1 MGSWQ
6 FNIPI
11 MAVILS
17 AMLMSTSSSLAGGL
31 LIYFQGLDSLERSM
45 KQTSESEVR
54 SLRDG
59 VLAVDEK
66 FVEYVSLVKQFFY
79 SEQQINTTDTHEW
92 TRRMNSLFF
101 AQVNSSETLY
111 YVAFMLH
118 SYGAQDAIQD
128 MVYATVWAD
137 LLKDG
142 SREFVLAESGPF
154 IEPTNMNTEGQL
166 IVNAYSMT
174 EQTGNI
180 EDFLYVWNSSF
191 RGYAADGVTYTI
203 DPRNDVTDVASGF
216 APLHRIPDAH
226 SERKAGP
233 RLWHSPAKDFL
244 YSYHNIDA
252 IFVPPAAPHVWNKY
266 RAVRITVGY
275 LTDAFL
281 EVFVRHA
288 KVEGTTIL
296 LVNRREGRVLASTE
310 PGFTVVPPEC
320 QDMGWKGEFA
330 RDMGCFM
337 NFTSHFT
344 NTLRDA
350 FIESGKHPSGDFTR
364 ADLGGS
370 EHFLRRSTVSDEK
383 ELIWLRPVSTVES
396 EVREALNL
404 LILFVVLVLVFD
416 TVTAVIEVVYIAMP
430 LKKLLS
436 AIRAIGEM
444 QTEEA
449 QFSITRYEDKSVM
462 VTEIRGLMEGMLA
475 TIGRL
480 EEFRTFMPEVL
491 VGNHDS
497 EQDDTQDESTVAHT
511 QRSGSKTSHTFGS
524 ATSKSSLDPS
534 RMPAETNLKLYLSSK
549 RHIGI
554 LALNIVKW
562 STTVGAQEDSSMMQ
576 AHSDIVSHVLQVT
589 ASKGGTVDS
598 FQGDRFLIGWN
609 TVKRAADVIQ
619 KVCHTAM
626 QLHEVLNPHKL
637 SISLCSGK
645 GRMGNLGNHNVR
657 RFTVVSPLIA
667 WAMLLEQFNKEYGL
681 RVTTDDT
688 MMKCIKNMFLYRVL
702 DAIVTPKTKTAVPVG
717 EIIRPVEAQ
726 NTEWMYQLEDVENRD
741 EFAVCNTFAL
751 AVIREDWAAIRS
763 TPDKPSPYM
772 DLFLASHRD
781 RAFHPLSLFGQRGA
795 QSRQL
800 ALCSPP

>member
-31 LIYFQGLDSLERSM
+31 LIYFQGLDSLERSVR
-45 KQTSESEVR
+45 QTSEGEVR
-54 SLRDG
+54 SLQDG
-59 VLAVDEK
+59 VAAVDEK
-66 FVEYVSLVKQFFY
+66 FVETLSLVKQFFF
-79 SEQQINTTDTHEW
+79 SEQQINTQDRHEW

-101 AQVNSSETLY
+101 AQVNATDTLY
-111 YVAFMLH
+111 YIALMLH
-118 SYGAQDAIQD
+118 SYGAQDEIQD
-128 MVYATVWAD
+128 MVYCTVWVD
-137 LLKDG
+137 MRKDM
-142 SREFVLAESGPF
+142 SREFYLGETGPF
-154 IEPTNMNTEGQL
+154 IKPTSMKNGNM
-166 IVNAYSMT
+166 VVDVYSMNHH
-174 EQTGNI
+174 TGSI
-180 EDFLYVWNSSF
+180 VDFQYKWNPTI
-191 RGYAADGVTYTI
+191 RGYEADRVTYTI
-203 DPRNDVTDVASGF
+203 DPRNNVTDVGSGF
-216 APLHRIPDAH
+216 TYATRVADAQA
-226 SERKAGP
+226 ERKAGP
-233 RLWHSPAKDFL
+233 YLWHSPQKDFL
-244 YSYHNIDA
+244 YSYHTVDA
-252 IFVPPAAPHVWNKY
+252 IYVPPPKPHPWNGY
-266 RAVRITVGY
+266 RAVRITMGY
-275 LTDAFL
+275 LTQGFL
-281 EVFVRHA
+281 DVFERHA
-288 KVEGTTIL
+288 KVEGTTIM
-296 LVNRREGRVLASTE
+296 LVNRNTGRVLASTV

-320 QDMGWKGEFA
+320 QDMGYKGEEA
-330 RDMGCFM
+330 ENKGCFM

-344 NTLRDA
+344 GTLRDA
-350 FIESGKHPSGDFTR
+350 FYVSGRQPSGSFTR
-364 ADLGGS
+364 AKLGGN
-370 EHFLRRSTVSDEK
+370 EHFLRRATVSEDK